1 MITIK
6 SILCP
11 MDFSEASKNAYRYAC
26 EFAKSM
32 GASVVLL
39 NVIEPRPI
47 AADMTL
53 NYIPLEEDL
62 TAAAKE
68 DFIPMIDQCKNAGLD
83 ISADV
88 MIGVPAEVILQQTDD
103 LDVSL
108 VIMGSHG
115 KTGLS
120 RLLMGSVAEAVV
132 RKAQVP
138 VLIVKANEKEFIS
151 EDSDE

>member
-11 MDFSEASKNAYRYAC
+11 MDFSDASKNAYRYAC

-32 GASVVLL
+32 GSKVILL

-47 AADMTL
+47 AADMSL

-62 TAAAKE
+62 AAAARE
-68 DFIPMIDQCKNAGLD
+68 DFIPMVDEAKAAGIDV
-83 ISADV
+83 SADV
-88 MIGVPAEVILQQTDD
+88 MIGMPAETILQQIAD
-103 LDVSL
+103 LDVSML
-108 VIMGSHG
+108 IMGSHG

-132 RKAQVP
+132 RKAAVP
-138 VLIVKANEKEFIS
+138 VLIVKANEKEFI
-151 EDSDE
+151 D

>member
-11 MDFSEASKNAYRYAC
+11 MDFSDASRNAYRYAC
-26 EFAKSM
+26 EFARAM
-32 GASVVLL
+32 GSKVVLL

-47 AADMTL
+47 AADMSL

-62 TAAAKE
+62 AAAARE
-68 DFIPMIDQCKNAGLD
+68 DFIPLISESETKGVDV
-83 ISADV
+83 SADV
-88 MIGVPAEVILQQTDD
+88 MIGIPAEVILQQIVD
-103 LDVSL
+103 LDVSML
-108 VIMGSHG
+108 IMGSHG

-132 RKAQVP
+132 RKAAVP

-151 EDSDE
+151 EG

>member
-11 MDFSEASKNAYRYAC
+11 LDFSDASRNALRYAS

-32 GASVVLL
+32 GSKILLL
-39 NVIEPRPI
+39 NIVEPRPM

-62 TAAAKE
+62 EKAARE
-68 DFIPMIDQCKNAGLD
+68 DLEPIVEELKGKGIEVQ
-83 ISADV
+83 ADV
-88 MIGVPAEVILQQTDD
+88 MIGTPAEVILQQAADFD
-103 LDVSL
+103 ASL
-108 VIMGSHG
+108 LIMGSHG

-132 RKAQVP
+132 RKAGIP
-138 VLIVKANEKEFIS
+138 VLIVKAQEKEFIS
-151 EDSDE
+151 QE

>member
-11 MDFSEASKNAYRYAC
+11 MDFSDASKKAYRYAC

-32 GASVVLL
+32 GAKVILL

-47 AADMTL
+47 AAEMSLT
-53 NYIPLEEDL
+53 YIPLEEDL
-62 TAAAKE
+62 AAAAKE
-68 DFIPMIDQCKNAGLD
+68 DFVPLVDEAKSMGIDV
-83 ISADV
+83 SADA
-88 MIGVPAEVILQQTDD
+88 MIGMPAEVILQQIVDF
-103 LDVSL
+103 DVSL

-120 RLLMGSVAEAVV
+120 RLLMGSVAEAVI
-132 RKAQVP
+132 RKATVP
-138 VLIVKANEKEFIS
+138 VLIVKANEKEFI
-151 EDSDE
+151 DEE

>member
-11 MDFSEASKNAYRYAC
+11 MDFSDASKNAYRYAC

-32 GASVVLL
+32 GSKVILL

-53 NYIPLEEDL
+53 NYVPLEEDL
-62 TAAAKE
+62 AAAVRE
-68 DFIPMIDQCKNAGLD
+68 DFIPMVDKAKAMGIDV
-83 ISADV
+83 SADV
-88 MIGVPAEVILQQTDD
+88 IIGIPAEVILQQTVDF
-103 LDVSL
+103 DVSML
-108 VIMGSHG
+108 IMGSHG

-138 VLIVKANEKEFIS
+138 VLIVKANEKEFIG
-151 EDSDE
+151 EG

>member
-11 MDFSEASKNAYRYAC
+11 MDFSDASKNAYRYAC
-26 EFAKSM
+26 EFARSM
-32 GASVVLL
+32 GSKVILL

-47 AADMTL
+47 AAEMSL

-62 TAAAKE
+62 AAAAKE
-68 DFIPMIDQCKNAGLD
+68 DFIPLVKDAEAMGIDVT
-83 ISADV
+83 ADV
-88 MIGVPAEVILQQTDD
+88 TIGLPAESILQHVAD
-103 LDVSL
+103 LDVSML
-108 VIMGSHG
+108 IMGSHG

-120 RLLMGSVAEAVV
+120 RLLMGSVAEAVI
-132 RKAQVP
+132 RKATVP

-151 EDSDE
+151 EE

>member
-11 MDFSEASKNAYRYAC
+11 VDFSDASKNAYRYAF

-32 GASVVLL
+32 GSKMILL

-47 AADMTL
+47 AADMSL

-62 TAAAKE
+62 AAAARE
-68 DFIPMIDQCKNAGLD
+68 DFAPLVSDAQAKGIDV
-83 ISADV
+83 SADV
-88 MIGVPAEVILQQTDD
+88 MIGMPAETILQQIAD

-108 VIMGSHG
+108 LIMGSHG

-132 RKAQVP
+132 RKAQIP

-151 EDSDE
+151 EE

>member
-11 MDFSEASKNAYRYAC
+11 IDFSDASKNAYRYAC

-32 GASVVLL
+32 GSKVALL

-47 AADMTL
+47 AADMSL

-62 TAAAKE
+62 AAAARE
-68 DFIPMIDQCKNAGLD
+68 DFIPMVDEAKAAGIDV
-83 ISADV
+83 SADV
-88 MIGVPAEVILQQTDD
+88 MIGMPAETILQQIAD
-103 LDVSL
+103 LDVSML
-108 VIMGSHG
+108 IMGSHG

-132 RKAQVP
+132 RKANIP
-138 VLIVKANEKEFIS
+138 VLIVKANEKEFIT
-151 EDSDE
+151 EG

>member
-11 MDFSEASKNAYRYAC
+11 MDFSDASKNAYRYAC
-26 EFAKSM
+26 EFARSM
-32 GASVVLL
+32 GSKVILL

-47 AADMTL
+47 AAEMSL

-62 TAAAKE
+62 AAAAKE
-68 DFIPMIDQCKNAGLD
+68 DFIPLVKDAEAMGIDVT
-83 ISADV
+83 ADV
-88 MIGVPAEVILQQTDD
+88 TIGLPAESILQHVAD
-103 LDVSL
+103 LDVSML
-108 VIMGSHG
+108 IMGSHG

-120 RLLMGSVAEAVV
+120 RLLMGSVAEAVI
-132 RKAQVP
+132 RKAAVP

-151 EDSDE
+151 EE

>member
-11 MDFSEASKNAYRYAC
+11 MDFSEASKNACRYAC

-32 GASVVLL
+32 GARVVLL

-62 TAAAKE
+62 AAAARE
-68 DFIPMIDQCKNAGLD
+68 DFVPLVDECKNEGVD
-83 ISADV
+83 VSADV
-88 MIGVPAEVILQQTDD
+88 AIGIPAELILEQTTK
-103 LDVSL
+103 LDVNL

-132 RKAQVP
+132 RKAPVP
-138 VLIVKANEKEFIS
+138 VLIVKANEREFIS
-151 EDSDE
+151 EG